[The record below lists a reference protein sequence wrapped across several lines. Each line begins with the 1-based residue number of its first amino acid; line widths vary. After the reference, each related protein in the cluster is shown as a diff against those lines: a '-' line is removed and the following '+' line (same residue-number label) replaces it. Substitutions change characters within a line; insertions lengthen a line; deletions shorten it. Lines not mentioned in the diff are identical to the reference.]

1 MVEIIAILL
10 IVKFI
15 TIFIMTF
22 SHGHLPQNGESLAE
36 YLRRVRTSLKLSQG
50 EMAQKASL
58 HIQSLGKIESGKTNR
73 LSSKTKSGLAR
84 VLGIPE
90 DYLDAV
96 CRGVS
101 VTEVQ
106 QLKICPKCWTPGTEA
121 ESIWLDR
128 WSKYCF
134 ICGTA
139 LRERCTRCNEG
150 IMSLKFR
157 FCPYCGQP
165 YKDINDRVS

>member
-1 MVEIIAILL
+1 
-10 IVKFI
+10 
-15 TIFIMTF
+15 MTF
-22 SHGHLPQNGESLAE
+22 LTEHLPQSGESLAE

-50 EMAQKASL
+50 QMAQKAGI
-58 HIQSLGKIESGKTNR
+58 HIQSLGKIESGKTIR

-90 DYLDAV
+90 DYLDAL

-101 VTEVQ
+101 VTEIRA
-106 QLKICPKCWTPGTEA
+106 LKICPKCWTPGTEA
-121 ESIWLDR
+121 EPLWLDTKA
-128 WSKYCF
+128 KYCF
-134 ICGTA
+134 ICGT
-139 LRERCTRCNEG
+139 LLCSRCTRCNEP

-165 YKDINDRVS
+165 YQEMNNPVS